1 MSDPGTA
8 RGLTDEDVDQ
18 VTRLVESLDRSG
30 FDFLQV
36 ELGDLRITVGTG
48 EPPVPGAAPPPPAA
62 ATPAAVPQAVA
73 PARNAADRPDTAVA
87 PSAAPVA
94 AGSVAAGS
102 VAAGSVA
109 AGSVEIT
116 APTMG
121 IFYARPE
128 PGKPPFVAVGDVVEE
143 TTTVALVEVMKT
155 FHSVAARV
163 RGTVV
168 EICVSDT
175 DFVEFGAVLMRVS
188 TE

>member
-102 VAAGSVA
+102 VAAGSV
-109 AGSVEIT
+109 EIT

>member
-1 MSDPGTA
+1 MSEPT

-48 EPPVPGAAPPPPAA
+48 SPPEVGATPPAPPP
-62 ATPAAVPQAVA
+62 TPPV
-73 PARNAADRPDTAVA
+73 
-87 PSAAPVA
+87 AAPVA
-94 AGSVAAGS
+94 VSQPVVPQVAQPVAQPVAQSVAPPPTPS
-102 VAAGSVA
+102 TAAG
-109 AGSVEIT
+109 GVEIT

-128 PGKPPFVAVGDVVEE
+128 PGKPPFVAVGDLVEE

-155 FHSVAARV
+155 FHSVAAGV

-188 TE
+188 PE